1 MKFSNV
7 LFALALFMS
16 VGIGFSSC
24 SEDEAVVEPEPVND
38 LLGTWTMTGI
48 DYNSE
53 RLTEI
58 FGIPAATTI
67 YTGTASNMT
76 TTIAFAEDP
85 ANATI
90 TGTYDLDVQGTTLG
104 QTQDATFTDQV
115 FISNG
120 TWAQVGS
127 VITVTKPGGE
137 ISTLTVTELTAT
149 SLKVDWNYTTVEEED
164 AGPFTITTTTIA
176 TTKVTFTK

>member
-1 MKFSNV
+1 
-7 LFALALFMS
+7 
-16 VGIGFSSC
+16 
-24 SEDEAVVEPEPVND
+24 
-38 LLGTWTMTGI
+38 
-48 DYNSE
+48 
-53 RLTEI
+53 
-58 FGIPAATTI
+58 
-67 YTGTASNMT
+67 MT

-104 QTQDATFTDQV
+104 QTQDATFTDQA